1 MLNDVLMRTKR
12 FLIVAALLSLTIAAP
27 ARSAAENEAKDSD
40 EMVAYLFTY
49 FNSNAPED
57 EQICY
62 ALSDDGY
69 NYTPLNNGFPVIES
83 DTIALTQCVR
93 DPHILRC
100 EDGKTFYMVVTDM
113 RSSLGWSSNRGMVL
127 LKSTDLIN
135 WQHSTVNFPT
145 RYTKTWKNVIRVWA
159 PETIY
164 DRKAGKYMVFYSL
177 RTSDADSFDRIYY
190 QYANEDFTDLEGEP
204 QWLFDAGNATI
215 DGDIVYNEA
224 DQLYHL
230 FYKQESGRGIYQ
242 AVAKNLTDRWQMLDG
257 NVEQTKEAVEGVGVC
272 KTIDGKSWI
281 IMYDCYGAHHYQFC
295 RSTDLKTFQFVQN
308 TETKGKFTPRHGTII
323 PITRAE
329 KERLLR
335 AFGNHKQPILTGF
348 HADPEVLYSNKTG
361 KYYIYS
367 TTDGTPGWG
376 GHDFSVFSST
386 NLIDWTD
393 EGKMLDVKGDQVKWA
408 TGNAW
413 APCIIERTGRLGNSS
428 FGRLGKETDI
438 HQSPQTTKRL
448 TPKTTKYYF
457 YFSAHNPETNRK
469 EIGVAVSDSPTG
481 PFVDSGRP
489 IVTDAD
495 RPAGASGGQAIDV
508 DVFRDPK
515 TGKHYLYWGNGFMA
529 GAELSDDMLS
539 IKKETITHLT
549 PQGGTLQTWAFR
561 EGAYVFYRK
570 GTYYFMWSVDDT
582 GSPNYHVC
590 YGTSKSP
597 LGPITIDPDNYLV
610 IRQKPEDG
618 IYGTAHNSV
627 LQVPGKDEWYI
638 VYHRINKHFL
648 DRNPGIHREVCIDRM
663 TFDKKGRIIPVI
675 PTQDGPAPR

>member
-1 MLNDVLMRTKR
+1 MKMTKTLLTALMM
-12 FLIVAALLSLTIAAP
+12 VATASSAVAQEAP
-27 ARSAAENEAKDSD
+27 QDPN

-49 FNSNAPED
+49 FNSNDPKD

-62 ALSDDGY
+62 AISDDGY
-69 NYTPLNNGFPVIES
+69 NYTPLNMGMPVIES
-83 DTIALTQCVR
+83 DSIALTQCVR
-93 DPHILRC
+93 DPHILRG

-113 RSSLGWSSNRGMVL
+113 RSAYGWSSNRGMVL
-127 LKSTDLIN
+127 LKSTDLVN
-135 WQHSTVNFPT
+135 WQHSTINFPT
-145 RYTKTWKNVIRVWA
+145 RYTKAWKNVIRVWA

-177 RTSDADSFDRIYY
+177 RTSDPKSYDKIYY

-242 AVAKNLTDRWQMLDG
+242 AVAKNLTDKWQMLDG

-272 KTIDGKSWI
+272 KAIDGKSWI
-281 IMYDCYGAHHYQFC
+281 IMYDCYGSGHYQFC
-295 RSTDLKTFQFVQN
+295 KSTDLKTFKFVQN
-308 TETKGKFTPRHGTII
+308 TATRGKFTPRHGTII

-329 KERLLR
+329 KERLLK
-335 AFGNHKQPILTGF
+335 AFPNYKQPILTGF
-348 HADPEVLYSNKTG
+348 HADPEVLYSSKTK

-376 GHDFSVFSST
+376 GHDFSVFSSE
-386 NLIDWTD
+386 NLIDWKD

-413 APCIIERTGRLGNSS
+413 APCIIEKNG
-428 FGRLGKETDI
+428 
-438 HQSPQTTKRL
+438 
-448 TPKTTKYYF
+448 KYYF
-457 YFSAHNPETNRK
+457 YFSAHNPQSNRK

-481 PFVDSGRP
+481 PFVDSGAP
-489 IVTDAD
+489 IITDND
-495 RPAGASGGQAIDV
+495 RPKEARGGQAIDV
-508 DVFRDPK
+508 DVFQDPK
-515 TGKHYLYWGNGFMA
+515 SGKFYLYWGNGFMA
-529 GAELSDDMLS
+529 GAELNDDMLS
-539 IKKETITHLT
+539 VKKETITHMT
-549 PQGGTLQTWAFR
+549 PQGGNLQTWAFR
-561 EGAYVFYRK
+561 EGAYVFFRK

-590 YGTSKSP
+590 YGTAKSP
-597 LGPITIDPDNYLV
+597 LGPITIDEQNYLV
-610 IRQKPEDG
+610 IKQKPEDG

-627 LQVPGKDEWYI
+627 LQIPGKDEWYI
-638 VYHRINKHFL
+638 VYHRINKHHL
-648 DRNPGIHREVCIDRM
+648 HQDPGIHREVCIDKL
-663 TFDKKGRIIPVI
+663 TFDKKGKIIPVT
-675 PTQDGPAPR
+675 PTLNGPEALKK

>member
-1 MLNDVLMRTKR
+1 MKMMTKTLLTAVLIAVSASATFAKKKQ
-12 FLIVAALLSLTIAAP
+12 VAP
-27 ARSAAENEAKDSD
+27 QPQDPN

-49 FNSNAPED
+49 FNSNDPKD

-62 ALSDDGY
+62 ALSEDGY
-69 NYTPLNNGFPVIES
+69 NYTPINDGMPVISS

-113 RSSLGWSSNRGMVL
+113 KSNLGWNSNRGMVL

-135 WQHSTVNFPT
+135 WQHTAINFPT
-145 RYTKTWKNVIRVWA
+145 RYTKTWKNVQRVWA

-177 RTSDADSFDRIYY
+177 ASSDRGSYDKIYY
-190 QYANEDFTDLEGEP
+190 QYANKDFTDLEGEP
-204 QWLFDAGNATI
+204 KWLFDAGCATI

-230 FYKQESGRGIYQ
+230 FYKQEAGRGIYQ
-242 AVAKNLTDRWQMLDG
+242 AVAKELTDKWQMIGG
-257 NVEQTKEAVEGVGVC
+257 NVEQTKESVEGVGVC
-272 KTIDGKSWI
+272 KAIDGKSWI
-281 IMYDCYGAHHYQFC
+281 IMYDCYGNGHYQFC
-295 RSTDLKTFQFVQN
+295 KSEDLKTFQFVQN
-308 TETKGKFTPRHGTII
+308 TEMRGKFTPRHGTII

-329 KERLLR
+329 KERLLK
-335 AFGNHKQPILTGF
+335 AFPNHKQPILSGF
-348 HADPEVLYSNKTG
+348 HADPEVLYSNKTK

-376 GHDFSVFSST
+376 GHDFSVFSSE
-386 NLIDWTD
+386 NLMDWKD

-413 APCIIERTGRLGNSS
+413 APCIIEKKV
-428 FGRLGKETDI
+428 GKAY
-438 HQSPQTTKRL
+438 
-448 TPKTTKYYF
+448 KYFF
-457 YFSAHNPETNRK
+457 YFSAHNPQSNRK

-481 PFVDSGRP
+481 PFVDSGAP
-489 IVTDAD
+489 IITDAD
-495 RPAGASGGQAIDV
+495 RPKEARGGQAIDV
-508 DVFRDPK
+508 DVFQDPK
-515 TGKHYLYWGNGFMA
+515 TGKFYLYWGNGFMA
-529 GAELSDDMLS
+529 GAELNDDMLS
-539 IKKETITHLT
+539 VKKETITHLT
-549 PQGGTLQTWAFR
+549 PKGGNLQSWAFR

-590 YGTSKSP
+590 YGTAKSP
-597 LGPITIDPDNYLV
+597 LGPITIDENSYMV
-610 IRQKPEDG
+610 IKQKPEDQ

-627 LQVPGKDEWYI
+627 LQIPGKDEWYI
-638 VYHRINKHFL
+638 VYHRINKNFVHHES
-648 DRNPGIHREVCIDRM
+648 GIHREVCIDRM
-663 TFDKKGRIIPVI
+663 TFDKQGRIIPVT
-675 PTQDGPAPR
+675 PTLNGPAPLAVKK

>member
-1 MLNDVLMRTKR
+1 MKAKHI
-12 FLIVAALLSLTIAAP
+12 LILSTLLSLPFTLAAD
-27 ARSAAENEAKDSD
+27 EAKD

-100 EDGKTFYMVVTDM
+100 EDGKTFYMVCTDM

-127 LKSTDLIN
+127 LKSTDLIH

-145 RYTKTWKNVIRVWA
+145 RYTKAWKNVIRVWA

-177 RTSDADSFDRIYY
+177 RTSDPGSFDKIYY
-190 QYANEDFTDLEGEP
+190 QYANKDFTDLEGEP
-204 QWLFDAGNATI
+204 RWLFDAGNATI

-230 FYKQESGRGIYQ
+230 FYKQEAGRGIYQ
-242 AVAKNLTDRWQMLDG
+242 AVAKQLTDKWQMLEG

-272 KTIDGKSWI
+272 KAIDGKSWI
-281 IMYDCYGAHHYQFC
+281 IMYDCYGNGHYQFC
-295 RSTDLKTFQFVQN
+295 RSQDLKTFQFVQD

-323 PITRAE
+323 PITQAE
-329 KERLLR
+329 KERLLK
-335 AFGNHKQPILTGF
+335 AFAGHMQPILNGF
-348 HADPEVLYSNKTG
+348 HADPEVLYSNKTK

-367 TTDGTPGWG
+367 TTDGMPGWG

-386 NLIDWTD
+386 NLIDWID
-393 EGKMLDVKGDQVKWA
+393 EGKMLDVKSDQVKWA

-413 APCIIERTGRLGNSS
+413 APAIEEVKQKDGTY
-428 FGRLGKETDI
+428 
-438 HQSPQTTKRL
+438 
-448 TPKTTKYYF
+448 KYYF
-457 YFSAHNPETNRK
+457 YYSAHNPKTNRK

-481 PFVDSGRP
+481 PFKDSGAP
-489 IVTDAD
+489 IITDAD
-495 RPAGASGGQAIDV
+495 RPAAASGGQAIDV
-508 DVFRDPK
+508 DVFKDPK
-515 TGKHYLYWGNGFMA
+515 SGKYYLYWGNGFMA

-539 IKKETITHLT
+539 VKKATITHLT
-549 PQGGTLQTWAFR
+549 PKGGTLQTWAFR

-570 GTYYFMWSVDDT
+570 GTYYFLWSVDDT

-590 YGTSKSP
+590 YGTASSP
-597 LGPITIDPDNYLV
+597 LGPISINEDSYLV
-610 IRQKPEDG
+610 LKQKPEEG

-627 LQVPGKDEWYI
+627 LKIPNKDEWYI
-638 VYHRINKHFL
+638 VYHRINKHYINR
-648 DRNPGIHREVCIDRM
+648 DPGIHREVCIDRM
-663 TFDKKGRIIPVI
+663 TFDKKGCIVPVV
-675 PTQDGPAPR
+675 PTLDGPEGF

>member
-1 MLNDVLMRTKR
+1 MKMMTKT
-12 FLIVAALLSLTIAAP
+12 LLTAMMIAVGT
-27 ARSAAENEAKDSD
+27 SATFAQKKQVVEQPKDPN

-49 FNSNAPED
+49 FNSNDPKD

-62 ALSDDGY
+62 ALSEDGY
-69 NYTPLNNGFPVIES
+69 NYTPLNMGMPVIES

-93 DPHILRC
+93 DPHILRG

-127 LKSTDLIN
+127 LKSTDLVN
-135 WQHSTVNFPT
+135 WQHSTINFPT

-177 RTSDADSFDRIYY
+177 RTSDPKSYDKIYY

-215 DGDIVYNEA
+215 DGDIVYNDA
-224 DQLYHL
+224 DQMYHL

-242 AVAKNLTDRWQMLDG
+242 AVAKNLTDKWQMIGG

-272 KTIDGKSWI
+272 KAIDGKSWI
-281 IMYDCYGAHHYQFC
+281 IMYDCYGNGHYQFC
-295 RSTDLKTFQFVQN
+295 KSEDLKTFKFVQN
-308 TETKGKFTPRHGTII
+308 TEMKGKFTPRHGTII
-323 PITRAE
+323 TITRAE
-329 KERLLR
+329 KERLLK
-335 AFGNHKQPILTGF
+335 AFPNYKQPILTGF
-348 HADPEVLYSNKTG
+348 HADPEVLYSNKTK

-376 GHDFSVFSST
+376 GHDFSVFSSE
-386 NLIDWTD
+386 NLVDWKD

-413 APCIIERTGRLGNSS
+413 APCIIEKKV
-428 FGRLGKETDI
+428 GKTY
-438 HQSPQTTKRL
+438 
-448 TPKTTKYYF
+448 KYFF
-457 YFSAHNPETNRK
+457 YFSAHNPQSNRK

-481 PFVDSGRP
+481 PFVDSGAP
-489 IVTDAD
+489 IITDAD
-495 RPAGASGGQAIDV
+495 RPKEARGGQAIDV
-508 DVFRDPK
+508 DVFQDPK
-515 TGKHYLYWGNGFMA
+515 SGKFYLYWGNGFMA
-529 GAELSDDMLS
+529 GAELNDDMLS
-539 IKKETITHLT
+539 VKKETITHMT
-549 PQGGTLQTWAFR
+549 PKGGNLQTWAFR

-590 YGTSKSP
+590 YGTAKSP
-597 LGPITIDPDNYLV
+597 LGPITIDENNFMV
-610 IRQKPEDG
+610 IKQKPEDQ

-627 LQVPGKDEWYI
+627 LQIPGKDEWYI
-638 VYHRINKHFL
+638 VYHRINKNFIHHES
-648 DRNPGIHREVCIDRM
+648 GIHREVCIDKM
-663 TFDKKGRIIPVI
+663 TFDKQGRIIPVT
-675 PTQDGPAPR
+675 PTLNGPAPLIIKK

>member
-1 MLNDVLMRTKR
+1 MRTKQ
-12 FLIVAALLSLTIAAP
+12 LLMLTAVFSLAGLMMADGT
-27 ARSAAENEAKDSD
+27 KGSD
-40 EMVAYLFTY
+40 KMVAYLFTY

-69 NYTPLNNGFPVIES
+69 NYTPLNNGVPVIES

-100 EDGKTFYMVVTDM
+100 EDGKTFYMVCTDM
-113 RSSLGWSSNRGMVL
+113 RSSLGWASNRGMVM
-127 LKSTDLIN
+127 LKSTDLVH

-145 RYTKTWKNVIRVWA
+145 RYTKAWKNVIRVWA

-177 RTSDADSFDRIYY
+177 RTSDADSYDKIYY
-190 QYANEDFTDLEGEP
+190 QYANKDFTDLEGEP
-204 QWLFDAGNATI
+204 KWLFDAGNATI

-224 DQLYHL
+224 DGFYHL

-242 AVAKNLTDRWQMLDG
+242 AVAKELTDKWQMLDG
-257 NVEQTKEAVEGVGVC
+257 HVEQTKERVEGVGVC
-272 KTIDGKSWI
+272 KAIDGKSWI
-281 IMYDCYGAHHYQFC
+281 IMYDCYGDGHYQFC

-308 TETKGKFTPRHGTII
+308 TEMRGKFTPRHGTII
-323 PITRAE
+323 PITQAE
-329 KERLLR
+329 KERLLK
-335 AFGNHKQPILTGF
+335 AFANHKQPILPGF
-348 HADPEVLYSNKTG
+348 HADPEVLYSNMTKQ
-361 KYYIYS
+361 YYIYS
-367 TTDGTPGWG
+367 TTDGMPGWG

-386 NLIDWTD
+386 NLIDWKD

-413 APCIIERTGRLGNSS
+413 APAIIER
-428 FGRLGKETDI
+428 KE
-438 HQSPQTTKRL
+438 KGGY
-448 TPKTTKYYF
+448 KYYF
-457 YFSAHNPETNRK
+457 YFSAHNPQTNRK
-469 EIGVAVSDSPTG
+469 EIGVAVSDNPTG
-481 PFVDSGRP
+481 PFVDSGSP
-489 IVTDAD
+489 IITDAD
-495 RPAGASGGQAIDV
+495 RPQEAGGGQAIDV

-529 GAELSDDMLS
+529 GAELNEDMLS
-539 IKKETITHLT
+539 VKKETITNLT
-549 PQGGTLQTWAFR
+549 PKGGTLQTWAFR

-570 GTYYFMWSVDDT
+570 GTYYFLWSVDDT

-590 YGTSKSP
+590 YGTAKSP
-597 LGPITIDPDNYLV
+597 LGPINIDETNYLV

-627 LQVPGKDEWYI
+627 LQVPEKDEWYI
-638 VYHRINKHFL
+638 VYHRINKQFVN
-648 DRNPGIHREVCIDRM
+648 REPGIHREVCIDRM
-663 TFDKKGRIIPVI
+663 AFDKKGRIIPVI
-675 PTQDGPAPR
+675 PTLDGPLSK

>member
-1 MLNDVLMRTKR
+1 MKMMTKT
-12 FLIVAALLSLTIAAP
+12 LLTAMMIAVGT
-27 ARSAAENEAKDSD
+27 SATFAQKKQEVEQPKDPN

-49 FNSNAPED
+49 FNSNDPKD

-62 ALSDDGY
+62 ALSEDGY
-69 NYTPLNNGFPVIES
+69 NYTPLNMGMPVIES

-93 DPHILRC
+93 DPHILRG

-127 LKSTDLIN
+127 LKSTDLVN
-135 WQHSTVNFPT
+135 WQHSTINFPT

-177 RTSDADSFDRIYY
+177 RTSDPKSYDKIYY

-215 DGDIVYNEA
+215 DGDIVYNDA
-224 DQLYHL
+224 DQMYHL

-242 AVAKNLTDRWQMLDG
+242 AVAKNLTDKWQMIGG

-272 KTIDGKSWI
+272 KAIDGKSWI
-281 IMYDCYGAHHYQFC
+281 IMYDCYGNGHYQFC
-295 RSTDLKTFQFVQN
+295 KSEDLKTFKFVQN
-308 TETKGKFTPRHGTII
+308 TEMKGKFTPRHGTII

-329 KERLLR
+329 KERLLK
-335 AFGNHKQPILTGF
+335 AFPNYKQPILTGF
-348 HADPEVLYSNKTG
+348 HADPEVLYSNKT
-361 KYYIYS
+361 KKFYIYS

-376 GHDFSVFSST
+376 GHFFSVFSSE
-386 NLIDWTD
+386 NLVDWKD

-413 APCIIERTGRLGNSS
+413 APCIIEKKV
-428 FGRLGKETDI
+428 GKTY
-438 HQSPQTTKRL
+438 
-448 TPKTTKYYF
+448 KYFF
-457 YFSAHNPETNRK
+457 YFSAHNPQSNRK

-481 PFVDSGRP
+481 PFVDSGAP
-489 IVTDAD
+489 IITDAD
-495 RPAGASGGQAIDV
+495 RPKEARGGQAIDV
-508 DVFRDPK
+508 DVFQDPK
-515 TGKHYLYWGNGFMA
+515 SGKFYLYWGNGFMA
-529 GAELSDDMLS
+529 GAELNDDMLS
-539 IKKETITHLT
+539 VKKETITHMT
-549 PQGGTLQTWAFR
+549 PKGGNLQTWAFR

-590 YGTSKSP
+590 YGTAKSP
-597 LGPITIDPDNYLV
+597 LGPITIDENNFMV
-610 IRQKPEDG
+610 IKQKPEDQ

-627 LQVPGKDEWYI
+627 LQIPGKDEWYI
-638 VYHRINKHFL
+638 VYHRINKNFIHHES
-648 DRNPGIHREVCIDRM
+648 GIHREVCIDKM
-663 TFDKKGRIIPVI
+663 TFDKQGRIIPVT
-675 PTQDGPAPR
+675 PTLNGPAPLIIKK

>member
-1 MLNDVLMRTKR
+1 MRTKR
-12 FLIVAALLSLTIAAP
+12 FLIIAALLSLTITVNAG
-27 ARSAAENEAKDSD
+27 SKAKDSD

-100 EDGKTFYMVVTDM
+100 EDGKTFYMVCTDM

-204 QWLFDAGNATI
+204 KWLFDAGNATI
-215 DGDIVYNEA
+215 DGDIVFNEA

-323 PITRAE
+323 PITQAE
-329 KERLLR
+329 KERLLK

-361 KYYIYS
+361 KFYIYS

-393 EGKMLDVKGDQVKWA
+393 EGKMLDVQGDQVKWA

-413 APCIIERTGRLGNSS
+413 APCIIERP
-428 FGRLGKETDI
+428 I
-438 HQSPQTTKRL
+438 PSPSRKGGVTSYQ
-448 TPKTTKYYF
+448 YYF

-481 PFVDSGRP
+481 PFVDSGKP

-495 RPAGASGGQAIDV
+495 RPQEAHGGQAIDV

-515 TGKHYLYWGNGFMA
+515 SGKYYLYWGNGFMA

-539 IKKETITHLT
+539 IRKETITHMT
-549 PQGGTLQTWAFR
+549 PKGGTLQTWAFR

-590 YGTSKSP
+590 YGTAKSP
-597 LGPITIDPDNYLV
+597 LGPITIDESNYLV

-627 LQVPGKDEWYI
+627 LQIPGKDEWYI

-648 DRNPGIHREVCIDRM
+648 SRDPGIHREVCIDRL
-663 TFDKKGRIIPVI
+663 TFDKKGRIIPVT
-675 PTQDGPAPR
+675 PTQDGPDWR

>member
-1 MLNDVLMRTKR
+1 MKKT
-12 FLIVAALLSLTIAAP
+12 FLTILSSLFISSL
-27 ARSAAENEAKDSD
+27 SAE

-49 FNSNAPED
+49 FNSNDPKD

-62 ALSDDGY
+62 AISDDGY
-69 NYTPLNNGFPVIES
+69 NYTPLNHGNPVIES
-83 DTIALTQCVR
+83 DTIAYTQCVR
-93 DPHILRC
+93 DPHILRG

-113 RSSLGWSSNRGMVL
+113 RSAYGWSSNRGMVL

-135 WQHSTVNFPT
+135 WQHSAINFPT
-145 RYTKTWKNVIRVWA
+145 RYTKEWKNVIRVWA

-177 RTSDADSFDRIYY
+177 RTSDPGSFDKIYY
-190 QYANEDFTDLEGEP
+190 QYANADFTDLEGEP
-204 QWLFDAGNATI
+204 RWLFDAGSATI

-272 KTIDGKSWI
+272 KAIDGKSWI
-281 IMYDCYGAHHYQFC
+281 IMYDCYGSGHYQFC
-295 RSTDLKTFQFVQN
+295 KSEDLKTFQFVQN
-308 TETKGKFTPRHGTII
+308 TKTKGKFTPRHGTII
-323 PITRAE
+323 PITQAE
-329 KERLLR
+329 KDRLLKE
-335 AFGNHKQPILTGF
+335 FGNHKQPILKGF
-348 HADPEVLYSNKTG
+348 HADPEVLYSNLTK

-393 EGKMLDVKGDQVKWA
+393 EGKMLDVKGDQVRWA
-408 TGNAW
+408 NGNAW
-413 APCIIERTGRLGNSS
+413 APCIEEVRQKGG
-428 FGRLGKETDI
+428 GY
-438 HQSPQTTKRL
+438 
-448 TPKTTKYYF
+448 KYYF
-457 YFSAHNPETNRK
+457 YFSANNPQTRRK
-469 EIGVAVSDSPTG
+469 EIGVAVSDTPTG
-481 PFVDSGRP
+481 PFVDSGAP

-495 RPAGASGGQAIDV
+495 RPAAARGGQAIDV
-508 DVFRDPK
+508 DVFTDPK

-529 GAELSDDMLS
+529 GAQLNDDMLS

-549 PQGGTLQTWAFR
+549 PEGGSLQTWAYR
-561 EGAYVFYRK
+561 EAPYVFYRK
-570 GTYYFMWSVDDT
+570 GTYYFLWSVDDT

-597 LGPITIDPDNYLV
+597 LGPITINPDHYMV
-610 IRQKPEDG
+610 IQQKPADK
-618 IYGTAHNSV
+618 IYGTAHNSI

-638 VYHRINKHFL
+638 VYHRINKNYV
-648 DRNPGIHREVCIDRM
+648 DRKFGGGVPGTHREVCIDRL
-663 TFDKKGRIIPVI
+663 TFDKKGNIIPVE
-675 PTQDGPAPR
+675 PTLNGPK

>member
-1 MLNDVLMRTKR
+1 MKSL
-12 FLIVAALLSLTIAAP
+12 FLTAAIAACLFP
-27 ARSAAENEAKDSD
+27 AFGQKKAKAVVEEPQDPN

-49 FNSNAPED
+49 FNSNRPQD

-62 ALSDDGY
+62 AISDDGY
-69 NYTPLNNGFPVIES
+69 NFTPLNHGLPVISS

-93 DPHILRC
+93 DPHILRG

-113 RSSLGWSSNRGMVL
+113 KSDLGWASNRGMVL

-145 RYTKTWKNVIRVWA
+145 KYTQAWKDVTRVWA

-164 DRKAGKYMVFYSL
+164 DHQAGKYMVFYSL
-177 RTSDADSFDRIYY
+177 LKRDGGYDKIYY

-204 QWLFDAGNATI
+204 KWLFDSGNATI
-215 DGDIVYNEA
+215 DGDIVYNET
-224 DQLYHL
+224 DKLYHL
-230 FYKQESGRGIYQ
+230 FYKTEAGRGIFQ
-242 AVAKNLTDRWQMLDG
+242 ATAKNLTDKWQIIPEHVD
-257 NVEQTKEAVEGVGVC
+257 QTDRPVEGVGVC
-272 KTIDGKSWI
+272 KSIDGKSWI
-281 IMYDCYGAHHYQFC
+281 IMYDCYSDGHYQFC
-295 RSTDLKTFQFVQN
+295 TSEDLKTFKFVQN

-329 KERLLR
+329 KERLLKEY
-335 AFGNHKQPILTGF
+335 GNYKQPILPGF
-348 HADPEVLYSNKTG
+348 HADPEVMYSHLTN

-376 GHDFSVFSST
+376 GHDFSVFSSEDLV
-386 NLIDWTD
+386 NWTD

-413 APCIIERTGRLGNSS
+413 APCIEEVKQKDGSY
-428 FGRLGKETDI
+428 
-438 HQSPQTTKRL
+438 
-448 TPKTTKYYF
+448 KYYF
-457 YFSAHNPETNRK
+457 YFSAHNPVSRSK
-469 EIGVAVSDSPTG
+469 EISVAVADNPVG
-481 PFVDSGRP
+481 PFKALDAP
-489 IVTDAD
+489 IVSMKDKPEGV
-495 RPAGASGGQAIDV
+495 RGGQAIDV
-508 DVFRDPK
+508 DVFTDPK

-529 GAELSDDMLS
+529 GAELNDDMLS
-539 IKKETITHLT
+539 IKKETVVNLT
-549 PQGGTLQTWAFR
+549 PQGGTLDTWAFR

-590 YGTSKSP
+590 YATSKSP
-597 LGPITIDPDNYLV
+597 LGPLTIDEQNYMV
-610 IRQKPEDG
+610 IRQRPEDK

-638 VYHRINKHFL
+638 VYHRINKNYMNPL
-648 DRNPGIHREVCIDRM
+648 WTPGIHREVCIDRL
-663 TFDKKGRIIPVI
+663 TFDKKGKIIEVT
-675 PTQDGPAPR
+675 PTLNGPK

>member
-1 MLNDVLMRTKR
+1 MKKLSLPTLLLAAATAMPA
-12 FLIVAALLSLTIAAP
+12 VAAPPTTPSDP
-27 ARSAAENEAKDSD
+27 D

-49 FNSNAPED
+49 FNSNDPRD

-69 NYTPLNNGFPVIES
+69 NFTPLNDVAPVISS

-100 EDGKTFYMVVTDM
+100 QDGKTFYMVCTDM

-127 LKSTDLIN
+127 LKSTDLVN

-164 DRKAGKYMVFYSL
+164 DHQAKKYMVFYSL
-177 RTSDADSFDRIYY
+177 RTSDRDSYDKIYY
-190 QYANEDFTDLEGEP
+190 QYANADFTDLEGEP
-204 QWLFDAGNATI
+204 KWLFDAGNATI
-215 DGDIVYNEA
+215 DGDIVFNPD

-242 AVAKNLTDRWQMLDG
+242 ATARQLTDRWQMLEG
-257 NVEQTKEAVEGVGVC
+257 NVEQTREAVEGVGVC
-272 KTIDGKSWI
+272 RTIDGKSWI
-281 IMYDCYGAHHYQFC
+281 IMYDCYGNGHYQFC
-295 RSTDLKTFQFVQN
+295 RSNDLKTFQFVQN

-329 KERLLR
+329 KERLLQ
-335 AFGNHKQPILTGF
+335 AFPNHDQPILSGF
-348 HADPEVLYSNKTG
+348 HADPEVLYSNQTK

-386 NLIDWTD
+386 NLKDWTD

-413 APCIIERTGRLGNSS
+413 APAIIEVKASGRKNAEAAG
-428 FGRLGKETDI
+428 GAY
-438 HQSPQTTKRL
+438 
-448 TPKTTKYYF
+448 KYYF
-457 YFSAHNPETNRK
+457 YFSAHNPQSNRK

-481 PFVDSGRP
+481 PFTDSGRP

-495 RPAGASGGQAIDV
+495 RPEGVRGGQAIDV

-515 TGKHYLYWGNGFMA
+515 SGKYYLYWGNGFMA
-529 GAELSDDMLS
+529 GAELNDDLLS
-539 IKKETITHLT
+539 IKPETKVNLT
-549 PQGGTLQTWAFR
+549 PKGGSLDTWAYR
-561 EGAYVFYRK
+561 EAPYVFYRK
-570 GTYYFMWSVDDT
+570 GLYYFLWSVDDT

-590 YGTSKSP
+590 YGTAKSP
-597 LGPITIDPDNYLV
+597 LGPITIDEQNYRV
-610 IRQKPEDG
+610 IEQRPEQG
-618 IYGTAHNSV
+618 IYGTAHNSI
-627 LQVPGKDEWYI
+627 LQLPTKKGDDWYI

-648 DRNPGIHREVCIDRM
+648 HNDPGIHREVCIDRL
-663 TFDKKGRIIPVI
+663 TFDKKGRIVPVT
-675 PTQDGPAPR
+675 PTLDGPSAM

>member
-1 MLNDVLMRTKR
+1 MKKT
-12 FLIVAALLSLTIAAP
+12 FLTILSSLFISSL
-27 ARSAAENEAKDSD
+27 SAE

-49 FNSNAPED
+49 FNSNDPKD

-62 ALSDDGY
+62 AISDDGY
-69 NYTPLNNGFPVIES
+69 NYTPLNHGNPVIES
-83 DTIALTQCVR
+83 DTIAYTQCVR
-93 DPHILRC
+93 DPHILRG

-113 RSSLGWSSNRGMVL
+113 RSAYGWSSNRGMVL

-135 WQHSTVNFPT
+135 WQHSAINFPT
-145 RYTKTWKNVIRVWA
+145 RYTKEWKNVIRVWA

-177 RTSDADSFDRIYY
+177 RTSDPGSFDKIYY
-190 QYANEDFTDLEGEP
+190 QYANADFTDLEGEP
-204 QWLFDAGNATI
+204 RWLFDAGNATI

-272 KTIDGKSWI
+272 KAIDGKSWI
-281 IMYDCYGAHHYQFC
+281 IMYDCYGSGHYQFC
-295 RSTDLKTFQFVQN
+295 KSEDLKTFQFVQN
-308 TETKGKFTPRHGTII
+308 TKTKGKFTPRHGTII
-323 PITRAE
+323 PITQAE
-329 KERLLR
+329 KDRLLKE
-335 AFGNHKQPILTGF
+335 FGNHKQPILKGF
-348 HADPEVLYSNKTG
+348 HADPEVLYSNLTK

-393 EGKMLDVKGDQVKWA
+393 EGKMLDVRGDQVRWA
-408 TGNAW
+408 NGNAW
-413 APCIIERTGRLGNSS
+413 APCIEEVRQKGG
-428 FGRLGKETDI
+428 GY
-438 HQSPQTTKRL
+438 
-448 TPKTTKYYF
+448 KYYF
-457 YFSAHNPETNRK
+457 YFSANNPQTRRK
-469 EIGVAVSDSPTG
+469 EIGVAVSDTPTG
-481 PFVDSGRP
+481 PFVDSGAP

-495 RPAGASGGQAIDV
+495 RPAAARGGQAIDV
-508 DVFRDPK
+508 DVFTDPK

-529 GAELSDDMLS
+529 GAQLNDDMLS
-539 IKKETITHLT
+539 IKKETITHMT
-549 PQGGTLQTWAFR
+549 PQGGTLQTWAYR
-561 EGAYVFYRK
+561 EAPYVFYRK
-570 GTYYFMWSVDDT
+570 GTYYFLWSVDDT

-597 LGPITIDPDNYLV
+597 LGPITINPDHYMV
-610 IRQKPEDG
+610 IQQKPADK
-618 IYGTAHNSV
+618 IYGTAHNSI

-638 VYHRINKHFL
+638 VYHRINKNYV
-648 DRNPGIHREVCIDRM
+648 DRKFGGGVPGTHREVCIDRL
-663 TFDKKGRIIPVI
+663 TFDKKGNIIPVE
-675 PTQDGPAPR
+675 PTLNGPK